1 MFGQEASAPQ
11 IVERHTL
18 HFSTIRPEDL
28 IGLTPDGTEPYTPTD
43 RWPISRGAAI
53 RLPAVK
59 RGRDLIAGTI
69 ATLPLVARLADRT
82 ERQDLPVLQRLDPS
96 RSYAWMIASTVDD
109 LMFYGVSWWH
119 VTSRSSSTGLPV
131 AYERL
136 DPRSLSLQ
144 EQPYNITTPYSTTAQ
159 TRIWDDDPDIIRFD
173 AITDPLLTV
182 AAGTIRNALRL
193 EAAAAMYSDGTPPAE
208 WFEPAD
214 GVDPEDTDVAEFM
227 AAWEA
232 ARRTRT
238 SAYVPAAFK
247 RYTDGFNPDQ
257 LQMSESRQQVALQI
271 ANFLGIDGE
280 DVNVPV
286 TTRTYFN
293 AQDRQ
298 QQRIRSTLAL
308 YFAPIEQRLSMDDV
322 TPHGTRVLF
331 DLSELLRA
339 DDMTRFQAY
348 AAGRAVGVYEDVN
361 AVRRAEKVPE
371 LPPGVA
377 PEPVTAPAPST
388 TPDDAGAADDVD
400 QAAALAAADDAVL
413 QFSGAPAP
421 LLLAAPVAV
430 AFRVDQAKRTITG
443 LAVPYGSVSRPES
456 MTGQR
461 YQFKRGDLVWPAD
474 VTRVKLTSE
483 LHEARRAVGVV
494 TAFEEHDD
502 GLYATA
508 RVAPGAAGDELLT
521 MAAEGV
527 WDGLSVGL
535 LPGGRFTA
543 GRDGVYVATSPSE
556 IAHLTVLPD
565 PAFPDARIYSVAA
578 SAAATT
584 DEEGSTMPD
593 EATEDTT
600 AALPALDLSP
610 DTIQAIAAAFAA
622 AIPAP
627 AETEIPTAGTR
638 TPAGPVQVNEPECY
652 RFDGLPGAHGFT
664 NDLKAALFSNDH
676 EARQRLERE
685 MPRHFERLD
694 LRSRPVFDAATARAF
709 AAISPANVASLNPDQ
724 QRPDMYVERAEY
736 DRPLWESISTGTI
749 ADSTPFVIPK
759 FSTATNLGAA
769 HVSATEPADATFTTT
784 AQTVTPAPVSGRAIL
799 PREIVD
805 AGGNPAV
812 DQILWTMMTGNYFEL
827 IEAKINTA
835 LAGVATAEENLA
847 GAVDEALVD
856 AMTAILIDAQYA
868 RGGNRFRRLVLD
880 GSLFSALVNASDTT
894 GRKLLP
900 VIGAQNAQGG
910 TSATFNAV
918 QLGAM
923 TGRAAWPLGSGV
935 AAQSYLLNPSRV
947 WAWASPP
954 RRFTFEYQV
963 STVTLAIWGHTAA
976 EVIEDAGV
984 RPIDYTTAD
993 V

>member
-1 MFGQEASAPQ
+1 MFGQEAPAPQ

-28 IGLTPDGTEPYTPTD
+28 IGLTPDGTEPHTPTD
-43 RWPISRGAAI
+43 RWPISRSAAI
-53 RLPAVK
+53 RVPAVK

-69 ATLPLVARLADRT
+69 ATLPLVARLADGT
-82 ERQDLPVLQRLDPS
+82 ERHDLPVLQKLDPS
-96 RSYAWMIASTVDD
+96 RSYARMIADTVDD
-109 LMFYGVSWWH
+109 LIFYGVSWWH
-119 VTSRSSSTGLPV
+119 ITSRSSSTNLPV
-131 AYERL
+131 AFERL
-136 DPRSLSLQ
+136 DPRSLSLM
-144 EQPYNITTPYSTTAQ
+144 EQPYNVITPYSTTAQ
-159 TRIWDDDPDIIRFD
+159 TRVWDDDPDIIRFD

-208 WFEPAD
+208 WFEPTD
-214 GVDPEDTDVAEFM
+214 GVDPEDADVAEFM

-247 RYTDGFNPDQ
+247 RNTDGFNPDQ
-257 LQMSESRQQVALQI
+257 LQMAESRKHAALQI
-271 ANFLGIDGE
+271 ADFMGLDGE

-286 TTRTYFN
+286 TSRTYFN
-293 AQDRQ
+293 AFDRQ

-308 YFAPIEQRLSMDDV
+308 YFVPIEQRLSMEDV
-322 TPHGTRVLF
+322 TPRGTRTMF

-339 DDMTRFQAY
+339 DDMTRFGAY

-361 AVRRAEKVPE
+361 AVRRAEKLPE

-377 PEPVTAPAPST
+377 PEPVSAPAAAAP
-388 TPDDAGAADDVD
+388 AADVDD

-461 YQFKRGDLVWPAD
+461 YQFKRGDLTWPAD

-483 LHEARRAVGVV
+483 LHDARRAVGVV
-494 TAFEEHDD
+494 TAFEERDD

-521 MAAEGV
+521 MAGEGV

-535 LPGGRFTA
+535 LPGGRFAA
-543 GRDGVYVATSPSE
+543 GRDGVYSATSPSE

-584 DEEGSTMPD
+584 EKEGSTMPP
-593 EATEDTT
+593 EAPEDTT
-600 AALPALDLSP
+600 ATPPAPVTLSP

-622 AIPAP
+622 AIPPAP
-627 AETEIPTAGTR
+627 EVEVPTAGIR
-638 TPAGPVQVNEPECY
+638 TPAGRTQVTEPECY
-652 RFDGLPGAHGFT
+652 RFDGRPGAHGFT
-664 NDLKAALFSNDH
+664 NDLKSALFSNDH

-694 LRSRPVFDAATARAF
+694 LQTRPIFDQATAQAF
-709 AAISPANVASLNPDQ
+709 AAISPANVATLTPTE
-724 QRPDMYVERAEY
+724 QRPDLYVERAEY
-736 DRPLWESISTGTI
+736 DRPLWESISTGSI
-749 ADSTPFVIPK
+749 EDSTPFIIPK
-759 FSTATNLGAA
+759 FGTATNLGAA
-769 HVSATEPADATFTTT
+769 HASATEPTDATFTATS
-784 AQTVTPAPVSGRAIL
+784 QTVTPAPVSGRAIL

-827 IEAKINTA
+827 LEAKINTA
-835 LAGVATAEENLA
+835 LAAVATAEQNLA

-856 AMTAILIDAQYA
+856 AMTAILINAQYA

-880 GSLFSALVNASDTT
+880 GTLFSALVNASDTT

-900 VIGAQNAQGG
+900 VIGATNAQGG
-910 TSATFNAV
+910 ASPTFNAV
-918 QLGAM
+918 QLGAL
-923 TGRAAWPLGSGV
+923 TGRAAWPLGTGN
-935 AAQSYLLNPSRV
+935 AAKSYLLNPSRV

-963 STVTLAIWGHTAA
+963 STVTLAIWGHSAA
-976 EVIEDAGV
+976 AVIEDAGV
-984 RPIDYTTAD
+984 QPIDHTTAD